1 MTWFLARTK
10 YGNEQTASDN
20 LESQGYGSY
29 YPVIDIEKLVDGKRK
44 TVTEPA
50 FRGYVFVNFDPD
62 TQSAFRVNNT
72 KGVYQ
77 LVVFGG
83 EITPIHD
90 SIISAIRAAFEA
102 KAISRLP
109 QKGEAVTIKSGPFK
123 GLDAIFQEPDG
134 EARSLILIN
143 LLNQQKT
150 IIIDNK
156 SIARH

>member
-1 MTWFLARTK
+1 MQVGYPDAVKYAFEFIAGLWFPVV
-10 YGNEQTASDN
+10 YGGVEPVLCV
-20 LESQGYGSY
+20 LE
-29 YPVIDIEKLVDGKRK
+29 E
-44 TVTEPA
+44 
-50 FRGYVFVNFDPD
+50 
-62 TQSAFRVNNT
+62 
-72 KGVYQ
+72 
-77 LVVFGG
+77 
-83 EITPIHD
+83 
-90 SIISAIRAAFEA
+90 AAFEA